1 MHVPSNRVLNLVC
14 NLLFPRARRVPWTL
28 LIVPT
33 VALGAAAAC
42 TEIGTGPDR
51 PAAIELEPFPSP
63 SVVVDDT
70 LRNFEGVVSPI
81 RAIVRNV
88 SGDAIADAPVR
99 YLYADFN
106 RDSALQVDSASGIVV
121 AARTPSAEPR
131 LAARVGS
138 TLQVIRSL
146 VVTIRPDTMEGTSP
160 TQTLNMLPFD
170 TTANR
175 TAAFRVVLQNTEAT
189 TKRPVNAW
197 VVRYRLV
204 SPANPNNDTTQ
215 AAWLVNDQS
224 RPTTVDTTGSQGE
237 VDRFVRVRAGAF
249 PAAGTVDSVVVEMQA
264 FYRGR
269 PVKGSPLRLRAIVAD
284 TVRR

>member
-1 MHVPSNRVLNLVC
+1 MH
-14 NLLFPRARRVPWTL
+14 LLFNRARRVL
-28 LIVPT
+28 GSRVFVPIA
-33 VALGAAAAC
+33 VFGVAAAC
-42 TEIGTGPDR
+42 AEIGTGPDR

-63 SVVVDDT
+63 SIVSGDT
-70 LRNFEGVVSPI
+70 LRNFEGVVSPM

-88 SGDAIADAPVR
+88 SGDAIPDAPVR

-106 RDSALQVDSASGIVV
+106 RDSALLVDSARGIVV
-121 AARTPSAEPR
+121 AAKTPSGEPR

-175 TAAFRVVLQNTEAT
+175 TAAFRVVLQNTETA

-215 AAWLVNDQS
+215 AAWLVNEQG

-237 VDRFVRVRAGAF
+237 TDRFVRVRAGAF

-264 FYRGR
+264 LYRGR
-269 PVKGSPLRLRAIVAD
+269 PLKGAPKRLRAIVAD

>member
-1 MHVPSNRVLNLVC
+1 MHVPFNQVFN
-14 NLLFPRARRVPWTL
+14 RARRVLGTL
-28 LIVPT
+28 VLVPLA
-33 VALGAAAAC
+33 VVGLAAAC
-42 TEIGTGPDR
+42 AEIGTGPDR

-63 SVVVDDT
+63 SIVAGDT
-70 LRNFEGVVSPI
+70 LRTFEGVVSPM

-88 SGDAIADAPVR
+88 SGDVIADAPVR

-106 RDSALQVDSASGIVV
+106 RDSALLVDSASGIVV
-121 AARTPSAEPR
+121 AAKTPNGEPR

-146 VVTIRPDTMEGTSP
+146 VVTIRRDTMVGTS
-160 TQTLNMLPFD
+160 QTLTLNFLPFH
-170 TTANR
+170 TTATR
-175 TAAFRVVLQNTEAT
+175 RGGFRGVLQNPETT

-215 AAWLVNDQS
+215 AAWLVNEQS

-237 VDRFVRVRAGAF
+237 VDRFGRVRARAF

-269 PVKGSPLRLRAIVAD
+269 PLKGAPLRLRAIVAD

>member
-1 MHVPSNRVLNLVC
+1 MHVKFNQMFSGARVLGTLVC
-14 NLLFPRARRVPWTL
+14 VP
-28 LIVPT
+28 IAVFSI
-33 VALGAAAAC
+33 GAACA
-42 TEIGTGPDR
+42 EIGTGPDR

-63 SVVVDDT
+63 SIVVDDT
-70 LRNFEGVVSPI
+70 LRDFEGAVQPM

-106 RDSALQVDSASGIVV
+106 RDSALLVDSASGIVV
-121 AARTPSAEPR
+121 AAKTPSGEPR
-131 LAARVGS
+131 LAARVGG

-175 TAAFRVVLQNTEAT
+175 TSAFRAVLQNTETT

-224 RPTTVDTTGSQGE
+224 RPSTVDTTGSQGE

-249 PAAGTVDSVVVEMQA
+249 PARGNVDSVVVEMQA

-269 PVKGSPLRLRAIVAD
+269 PLKGAPLRLRAIVAD
-284 TVRR
+284 TVLR